1 MKINTKEQKILKKVL
16 KKITPEKKQ
25 EKKQL
30 EFAKKLIE
38 KIKAT
43 KGPHVDA
50 ELVGSAARGTH
61 LAGDNDLDIF
71 VFYPPEIPREKF
83 ENHGI
88 ALGKQIF
95 KRHEW
100 ELAYSEHPYVRG
112 IISGYKVEIIP
123 TYKIDTPTLMKSAV
137 DRSPFHNN
145 YLKEKLTPQLCN
157 ETRLL
162 KQFMK
167 GIKCYGADLS
177 MNSFP
182 GYVAELLIIKYG
194 SFIDTLKAA
203 SNWKKNQVI
212 DIENAYT
219 EEEAIKKFGSHHFII
234 IDPVDI
240 NRNVAAALSEQ
251 QYARFISASRK
262 FLEKPSYKFFFQNKH
277 KPWHKKRLKKY
288 LDKTEIVA
296 IKFKY
301 PKKVIEDQMWGQLK
315 KLAKKITAMAKE
327 QEFNVKRHGE
337 WLKKDDIMIIIL
349 EVESKKL
356 QKARIRTGPEVFDA
370 ENSKAFLETHKKPF
384 SGPRIENTRW
394 VVEIERKYTN
404 IEDYITKLLEKFKK
418 EEKEDLRK
426 AITKGTKI
434 MNEKEITK
442 LYTANNE
449 FSKFLTTFLKG
460 KEEFL
465 EY

>member
-1 MKINTKEQKILKKVL
+1 
-16 KKITPEKKQ
+16 
-25 EKKQL
+25 
-30 EFAKKLIE
+30 
-38 KIKAT
+38 
-43 KGPHVDA
+43 
-50 ELVGSAARGTH
+50 
-61 LAGDNDLDIF
+61 
-71 VFYPPEIPREKF
+71 
-83 ENHGI
+83 
-88 ALGKQIF
+88 
-95 KRHEW
+95 
-100 ELAYSEHPYVRG
+100 
-112 IISGYKVEIIP
+112 
-123 TYKIDTPTLMKSAV
+123 
-137 DRSPFHNN
+137 
-145 YLKEKLTPQLCN
+145 
-157 ETRLL
+157 
-162 KQFMK
+162 
-167 GIKCYGADLS
+167 
-177 MNSFP
+177 
-182 GYVAELLIIKYG
+182 
-194 SFIDTLKAA
+194 
-203 SNWKKNQVI
+203 
-212 DIENAYT
+212 
-219 EEEAIKKFGSHHFII
+219 
-234 IDPVDI
+234 
-240 NRNVAAALSEQ
+240 
-251 QYARFISASRK
+251 
-262 FLEKPSYKFFFQNKH
+262 
-277 KPWHKKRLKKY
+277 
-288 LDKTEIVA
+288 
-296 IKFKY
+296 
-301 PKKVIEDQMWGQLK
+301 
-315 KLAKKITAMAKE
+315 MAKE